1 MHQPTEIAARI
12 IDRIESKQWSEDELI
27 EWISTTFSLN
37 ENESETTLELI
48 KTGLFRAS
56 IIAGGSTYPNNNLD
70 NNELVA
76 AAIKIGLTR
85 LEVKPKKKNWL
96 KRIFGT

>member
-56 IIAGGSTYPNNNLD
+56 IIASGSNYPKNNL
-70 NNELVA
+70 NENELV
-76 AAIKIGLTR
+76 IVSMNIGLNR
-85 LEVKPKKKNWL
+85 LGVKPKNKNWIQ
-96 KRIFGT
+96 RIFGK